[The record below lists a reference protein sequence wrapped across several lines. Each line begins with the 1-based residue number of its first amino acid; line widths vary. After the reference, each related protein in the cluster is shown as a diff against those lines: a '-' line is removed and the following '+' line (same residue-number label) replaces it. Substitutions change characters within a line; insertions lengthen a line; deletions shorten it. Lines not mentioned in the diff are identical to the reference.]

1 MSFFAEGWA
10 RVIMVAEICLH
21 DVSVISVIF
30 FLFNLIFFL
39 AICRDAC
46 STFRQPSI
54 RFSTSTPNSP
64 GVTAFAYDIG
74 DIAPYPDKSYVISY
88 ALCMLMVQYIYS
100 VNEGAN
106 GLCKLL
112 HGRYI

>member
-1 MSFFAEGWA
+1 MSFLAGGWA
-10 RVIMVAEICLH
+10 KVIMVAEICLN
-21 DVSVISVIF
+21 DVSVISIIF

-39 AICRDAC
+39 AICRDAF

-64 GVTAFAYDIG
+64 GVTAFTY

>member
-1 MSFFAEGWA
+1 MSFLAEGWA

-21 DVSVISVIF
+21 DVSVISDIF
-30 FLFNLIFFL
+30 FLLNLIFFL

-64 GVTAFAYDIG
+64 GVTAFAYI
-74 DIAPYPDKSYVISY
+74 
-88 ALCMLMVQYIYS
+88 
-100 VNEGAN
+100 
-106 GLCKLL
+106 LL
-112 HGRYI
+112 HMPTNPTLSPMHYAC